1 MNLETSNTIMSIVA
15 IIGGIITIAGL
26 IFKKGKKE
34 ADVSERVS
42 NLEKGFGDMGK
53 DIKNIKENHLAHIQ
67 NDISNININLSAI
80 NTTLEFLKQK

>member
-1 MNLETSNTIMSIVA
+1 MSIVA

-67 NDISNININLSAI
+67 NDISNININLSSI